1 MATRLFAAPSPHIH
15 GGEKTRRI
23 MLDVILALVPALA
36 VSTYVM
42 GWRVLLLTGVAVAGC
57 VVFEYLISRFLLKR
71 GSTIGDLSA
80 IVTGVLLAFNLP
92 VGIPWWI
99 VLVGAL
105 VAIGIGKMTFGG
117 LGCNPFN
124 PALTGRIFL
133 LIAYP
138 VEMTDWTTGVNADV
152 VNPTMFDSASG
163 ATAVDSMSGA
173 TSLSV
178 AKSNPELVGNVNFG
192 DMFVGNMN
200 GSLGEICALALILGG
215 IYLLWRKV
223 ITWHIP
229 VAVLGTMAVFAA
241 CVGMGEGGA
250 LVYELP
256 LFHILAGG
264 ALLGAIFMA
273 TDYSTSPMT
282 HKGMLIYGV
291 GIGLLTMIIRLWGAY
306 PEGMSFAIFIM
317 NAATPLINKYFRPKR
332 FGVKK

>member
-42 GWRVLLLTGVAVAGC
+42 GWRVLLITGVAVAGC
-57 VVFEYLISRFLLKR
+57 MVFEYLLSRCLLKR

-80 IVTGVLLAFNLP
+80 IVTGMLLAFNLP
-92 VGIPWWI
+92 AGIPWWI

-138 VEMTDWTTGVNADV
+138 VQMTDWTTGVPDALSGS
-152 VNPTMFDSASG
+152 TMLAEVKGSTYDA
-163 ATAVDSMSGA
+163 A
-173 TSLSV
+173 
-178 AKSNPELVGNVNFG
+178 GNIVL
-192 DMFVGNMN
+192 GNMN
-200 GSLGEICALALILGG
+200 LTNIDFMSMFGGFMNGSMGEIASLALILGG
-215 IYLLWRKV
+215 VYLLVRRV
-223 ITWHIP
+223 ISWHIP
-229 VAVLGTMAVFAA
+229 VAVLGTMAVFAL
-241 CVGMGEGGA
+241 CVALGIGGGA
-250 LVYELP
+250 LCYQLP

>member
-15 GGEKTRRI
+15 GGENTRRI

-42 GWRVLLLTGVAVAGC
+42 GWRALFITGVAVAGC
-57 VVFEYLISRFLLKR
+57 VVFEYIISRFLLKR

-80 IVTGVLLAFNLP
+80 FVTGMLLSFNLP

-99 VLVGAL
+99 VLIGAV
-105 VAIGIGKMTFGG
+105 VAIGVGKMTFGG

-138 VEMTDWTTGVNADV
+138 VQMTDWTTNVPDTISGSTALAEVKYSTYDV
-152 VNPTMFDSASG
+152 AGNIVLDRMNLESVDFLGMFG
-163 ATAVDSMSGA
+163 GT
-173 TSLSV
+173 
-178 AKSNPELVGNVNFG
+178 
-192 DMFVGNMN
+192 MN
-200 GSLGEICALALILGG
+200 GSLGEIASLALILGG
-215 IYLLWRKV
+215 LYLLWRKV

-229 VAVLGTMAVFAA
+229 VAVLGTMAVFAL
-241 CVGMGEGGA
+241 CVALGIGGGA
-250 LVYELP
+250 LCYELP

-282 HKGMLIYGV
+282 HKGMLLYGV

-317 NAATPLINKYFRPKR
+317 NAATPLINKYLRPKR
-332 FGVKK
+332 VGTKK

>member
-42 GWRVLLLTGVAVAGC
+42 GWRALLITGVAVAGC
-57 VVFEYLISRFLLKR
+57 VVFEYIISRFLLKR
-71 GSTIGDLSA
+71 SSTIGDLSA
-80 IVTGVLLAFNLP
+80 IVTGMLLAFNLP

-99 VLVGAL
+99 VLIGAV
-105 VAIGIGKMTFGG
+105 VAIGVGKMTFGG

-138 VEMTDWTTGVNADV
+138 VQMTDWTTNVPDTISGSTALAEVKYSTYDV
-152 VNPTMFDSASG
+152 AGNIVLDRMNLES
-163 ATAVDSMSGA
+163 VDF
-173 TSLSV
+173 L
-178 AKSNPELVGNVNFG
+178 
-192 DMFVGNMN
+192 DMFGGTMN
-200 GSLGEICALALILGG
+200 GSLGEIASLALILGG
-215 IYLLWRKV
+215 LYLLWRKV

-229 VAVLGTMAVFAA
+229 VAVLGTMAVFAL
-241 CVGMGEGGA
+241 CVALGIGGGA
-250 LVYELP
+250 LCYELP

-282 HKGMLIYGV
+282 HKGMLLYGV

-317 NAATPLINKYFRPKR
+317 NAATPLINKYLRPKR
-332 FGVKK
+332 FGTKK

>member
-23 MLDVILALVPALA
+23 MFDVILALIPALA

-42 GWRVLLLTGVAVAGC
+42 GWRVLLVTGVAVAGC
-57 VVFEYLISRFLLKR
+57 ALFEYLFGLMLGRR
-71 GSTIGDLSA
+71 TTIGDLSA
-80 IVTGVLLAFNLP
+80 IVTGMLLAFNLP

-99 VLVGAL
+99 VLIGAV
-105 VAIGIGKMTFGG
+105 VAIGVGKMTFGG

-138 VEMTDWTTGVNADV
+138 VQMTDWTTNVPDTISGSTALAEVKYSTYDV
-152 VNPTMFDSASG
+152 AGNIVLDRMNLES
-163 ATAVDSMSGA
+163 VDF
-173 TSLSV
+173 L
-178 AKSNPELVGNVNFG
+178 
-192 DMFVGNMN
+192 DMFGGTMN
-200 GSLGEICALALILGG
+200 GSLGEIASLALILGG
-215 IYLLWRKV
+215 LYLLWRKV

-229 VAVLGTMAVFAA
+229 VAVLGTMAVFAL
-241 CVGMGEGGA
+241 CVALGIGGGA
-250 LVYELP
+250 LCYELP

-282 HKGMLIYGV
+282 HKGMLLYGV

-317 NAATPLINKYFRPKR
+317 NAATPLINKYLRPKR
-332 FGVKK
+332 FGTKK

>member
-1 MATRLFAAPSPHIH
+1 MATRIFAAPSPHIH
-15 GGEKTRRI
+15 GGESTRRI
-23 MLDVILALVPALA
+23 MGDVVLALLPALV
-36 VSTYVM
+36 VSTYIL
-42 GWRVLLLTGVAVAGC
+42 GLRVLMITAVAVLSC
-57 VVFEYLISRFLLKR
+57 VVFEYLINRFFLKR
-71 GSTIGDLSA
+71 QSTIGDLSA
-80 IVTGVLLAFNLP
+80 VVTGLLLAFNLP

-99 VLVGAL
+99 VVIGAL

-138 VEMTDWTTGVNADV
+138 VQMTDWITGVPDALSGSTLLADV
-152 VNPTMFDSASG
+152 KYN
-163 ATAVDSMSGA
+163 
-173 TSLSV
+173 TSLLSEV
-178 AKSNPELVGNVNFG
+178 DFLQMLGG
-192 DMFVGNMN
+192 HMN
-200 GSLGEICALALILGG
+200 GSMGEIGALALMLGG

-223 ITWHIP
+223 ISWHIP

-241 CVGMGEGGA
+241 CVGLSRGGE
-250 LVYELP
+250 LVYQLP

-264 ALLGAIFMA
+264 ALLGAIYMA

-282 HKGMLIYGV
+282 HKGMIIYGV

-317 NAATPLINKYFRPKR
+317 NAATPIINKYCRPKR
-332 FGVKK
+332 FGVK

>member
-42 GWRVLLLTGVAVAGC
+42 GWRVLLVTGVAVAGC
-57 VVFEYLISRFLLKR
+57 VLFEFLFGLMMGR
-71 GSTIGDLSA
+71 RTTIGDLSA
-80 IVTGVLLAFNLP
+80 IVTGMLLAFNLP

-99 VLVGAL
+99 VLIGTV

-138 VEMTDWTTGVNADV
+138 VQMTDWTTNVPDAVSGSTMLADV
-152 VNPTMFDSASG
+152 KGSTYDA
-163 ATAVDSMSGA
+163 A
-173 TSLSV
+173 
-178 AKSNPELVGNVNFG
+178 GNIVL
-192 DMFVGNMN
+192 GNMN
-200 GSLGEICALALILGG
+200 LDGIDFMGMFGGYMNGSMGEIASLALILGG
-215 IYLLWRKV
+215 LYLLWRKV

-229 VAVLGTMAVFAA
+229 VAVLGTMAVFAL
-241 CVGMGEGGA
+241 CVALGIGGGS
-250 LVYELP
+250 LCYELP

>member
-1 MATRLFAAPSPHIH
+1 MASRLFATQSPHIH
-15 GGEKTRRI
+15 GSESTRRI
-23 MLDVILALVPALA
+23 MGDVVLALIPALA
-36 VSTYVM
+36 VSAFVL
-42 GWRVLLLTGVAVAGC
+42 GWRSLMITAVAVASC
-57 VVFEYLISRFLLKR
+57 VLFEFLIQRFLLKGR
-71 GSTIGDLSA
+71 TTIGDLSA
-80 IVTGVLLAFNLP
+80 VVTGVLLAFNLP
-92 VGIPWWI
+92 IGIPWWVVVI
-99 VLVGAL
+99 GAL

-138 VEMTDWTTGVNADV
+138 VQMTDWSLPQGVQLPAL
-152 VNPTMFDSASG
+152 FDSASG
-163 ATAVDSMSGA
+163 ATSLDSMSGA
-173 TSLSV
+173 TALPVVKQYPEYAGSV
-178 AKSNPELVGNVNFG
+178 DFG
-192 DMFVGNMN
+192 SMLFGQMN
-200 GSLGEICALALILGG
+200 GSMGEICALALILGG
-215 IYLLWRKV
+215 IYLLWRRV

-229 VAVLGTMAVFAA
+229 VAVLGTMAVIAA
-241 CVGMGEGGA
+241 CLGISKGGA

-291 GIGLLTMIIRLWGAY
+291 GIGIITMVIRLEGAY

-317 NAATPLINKYFRPKR
+317 NAATPLINKYCRPKR
-332 FGVKK
+332 FGTK

>member
-138 VEMTDWTTGVNADV
+138 VQMTDWTTNVPDAV
-152 VNPTMFDSASG
+152 SG
-163 ATAVDSMSGA
+163 STLLAHVKGSTYDAA
-173 TSLSV
+173 
-178 AKSNPELVGNVNFG
+178 GNIVLGNMNLKGIDFM
-192 DMFVGNMN
+192 DMFGGNMN
-200 GSLGEICALALILGG
+200 GSMGEIASLALILGG
-215 IYLLWRKV
+215 LYLLWRKV
-223 ITWHIP
+223 ISWHIP
-229 VAVLGTMAVFAA
+229 VAVLGTMAVFAL
-241 CVGMGEGGA
+241 CVALTIGGGA
-250 LVYELP
+250 LCYELP

>member
-1 MATRLFAAPSPHIH
+1 MATRIFAAPSPHIH
-15 GGEKTRRI
+15 GGESTSRI
-23 MLDVILALVPALA
+23 MGDVVLALLPALA
-36 VSTYVM
+36 VSTYILGM
-42 GWRVLLLTGVAVAGC
+42 RVLLITAVAVASC
-57 VVFEYLISRFLLKR
+57 VVFEYLISRLFLKR
-71 GSTIGDLSA
+71 KSTICDLSA
-80 IVTGVLLAFNLP
+80 VVTGLLLAFNLP

-99 VLVGAL
+99 VVIGAL

-138 VEMTDWTTGVNADV
+138 VQMTDWTTGVPDALSGSTLLADV
-152 VNPTMFDSASG
+152 KYN
-163 ATAVDSMSGA
+163 
-173 TSLSV
+173 TSLLSEV
-178 AKSNPELVGNVNFG
+178 DFLQMLGG
-192 DMFVGNMN
+192 HMN
-200 GSLGEICALALILGG
+200 GSMGEIGALALILGG

-241 CVGMGEGGA
+241 CVGLGKGGD
-250 LVYELP
+250 LVYQLP

-264 ALLGAIFMA
+264 ALLGAIYMA

-282 HKGMLIYGV
+282 HKGMIIYGV

-317 NAATPLINKYFRPKR
+317 NAATPLINKYCRPKR
-332 FGVKK
+332 FGTK

>member
-15 GGEKTRRI
+15 GGENTRQI
-23 MLDVILALVPALA
+23 MFDVILALMPALA
-36 VSTYVM
+36 VSACAM
-42 GWRVLLLTGVAVAGC
+42 GERVLLITGVAVVGC
-57 VVFEYLISRFLLKR
+57 VVFEYLISRFMLKR

-80 IVTGVLLAFNLP
+80 VVTGLLLAFNLP

-105 VAIGIGKMTFGG
+105 IAIGVGKMTFGG

-138 VEMTDWTTGVNADV
+138 VQMTDWTTSVPDTLSGSTMLADV
-152 VNPTMFDSASG
+152 KGSTYDA
-163 ATAVDSMSGA
+163 A
-173 TSLSV
+173 
-178 AKSNPELVGNVNFG
+178 GNIVL
-192 DMFVGNMN
+192 GNMN
-200 GSLGEICALALILGG
+200 LDSINFLGMFGGQMNGSMGEIASLALILGG
-215 IYLLWRKV
+215 LYLLWRKV

-229 VAVLGTMAVFAA
+229 VAVLGTMALFAL
-241 CVGMGEGGA
+241 CVALGIGGGA
-250 LVYELP
+250 MCYELP

>member
-1 MATRLFAAPSPHIH
+1 MATKIFAAPSPHVH
-15 GGEKTRRI
+15 GGESTRRI
-23 MLDVILALVPALA
+23 MGDVLLALVPALA
-36 VSTYVM
+36 VPTYYF
-42 GWRVLLLTGVAVAGC
+42 GLRVLMITAVSVAAC
-57 VVFEYLISRFLLKR
+57 VIFEYLIQRLLFRSR
-71 GSTIGDLSA
+71 STIGDLSA
-80 IVTGVLLAFNLP
+80 VVTGVLLAFNVP

-99 VLVGAL
+99 VVVGAL

-138 VEMTDWTTGVNADV
+138 VQMTDWTTGVPDALSGSTLLNDV
-152 VNPTMFDSASG
+152 KTG
-163 ATAVDSMSGA
+163 AV
-173 TSLSV
+173 SV
-178 AKSNPELVGNVNFG
+178 SDCDFM
-192 DMFVGNMN
+192 DMFAGNMN
-200 GSLGEICALALILGG
+200 GSMGEVGALALILGG

-229 VAVLGTMAVFAA
+229 VSILGTMAIFAA
-241 CVGMGEGGA
+241 CTVMGEGGS
-250 LVYELP
+250 LVYEFP

-282 HKGMLIYGV
+282 HTGMLIYGV
-291 GIGLLTMIIRLWGAY
+291 CIGLLTMIIRLWGAY

-317 NAATPLINKYFRPKR
+317 NAATPLINKYCRPKR
-332 FGVKK
+332 FGTKK